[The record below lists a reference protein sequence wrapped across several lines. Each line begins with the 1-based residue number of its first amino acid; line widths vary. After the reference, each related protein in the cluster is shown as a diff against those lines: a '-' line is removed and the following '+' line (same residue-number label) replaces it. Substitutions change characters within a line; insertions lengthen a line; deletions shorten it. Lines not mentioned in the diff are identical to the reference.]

1 LSFSLCLIVDAAG
14 HEMATRIPARNVK
27 LKRAYEP
34 PNVED
39 GLRVL
44 VDRLWP
50 RGVRKTDAAIDHWLK
65 DVAPSAEL
73 RKWFNHDPTR
83 WQDFRRRYASE
94 LAAKPTALR
103 NLRRLARRDVV
114 TLVYAARDV
123 SHNDA
128 VALRNI
134 LLGR

>member
-1 LSFSLCLIVDAAG
+1 MRLIVDAAG
-14 HEMATRIPARNVK
+14 HEMATRVPARNIK
-27 LKRAYEP
+27 LKRVYEP
-34 PNVED
+34 PNAED

-65 DVAPSAEL
+65 DLAPSAEL

-83 WQDFRRRYASE
+83 WQDLRRRYASE

-103 NLRRLARRDVV
+103 NLRRLARRGVV

>member
-1 LSFSLCLIVDAAG
+1 MPLIVDAAG
-14 HEMATRIPARNVK
+14 HEMAARVPARNVK
-27 LKRAYEP
+27 LKRVYEQSSA
-34 PNVED
+34 ED

-65 DVAPSAEL
+65 DLAPSAEL

-83 WQDFRRRYASE
+83 WRAFRRRYASE
-94 LAAKPTALR
+94 LAAKPIALR
-103 NLRRLARRDVV
+103 NLRLLARRGVV

>member
-1 LSFSLCLIVDAAG
+1 
-14 HEMATRIPARNVK
+14 
-27 LKRAYEP
+27 LKRVYEP
-34 PNVED
+34 PNAED

-94 LAAKPTALR
+94 LAAKPIALR
-103 NLRRLARRDVV
+103 SLRRLARRGVV